1 LNRGPTDSPLEVSL
15 SSLPLLSLLFSFL
28 FCILLLTA
36 LLQVIQYRAFLDRML
51 AKEQCLLKR
60 KDPRLVR
67 KLRNIEILVRWLPDG
82 TKFYVDQEGTFCEFS
97 ISFSFSRRLT
107 SADVSS
113 MLQDPADLV
122 QVLDSEGPRILQLTY
137 LSLSLSSMSFT

>member
-51 AKEQCLLKR
+51 AKEQCFLKR

-97 ISFSFSRRLT
+97 LFLFSRRLT

-122 QVLDSEGPRILQLTY
+122 QVLDSEGPRILQLSY